1 MGTASHFKMSSKGTV
16 TIRPRKFLT
25 NRLLERRQ
33 MILDVHHPGLA
44 TPDKE
49 QLAEML
55 AEYLSK
61 AKGHKA
67 VKEATVI
74 FGTKTV
80 FGGGKSSCFAS
91 STTPW
96 TPPRSTSPS
105 TASSGP
111 GTSRSPLS
119 TLLAS
124 SVRRRRT
131 ARRSSVALA
140 RRSVSARR
148 RNKLSA
154 YLYAALSTVQTTWKS
169 IIKPAVNFK

>member
-80 FGGGKSSCFAS
+80 FGGGKSSCFALVYDS
-91 STTPW
+91 VDAAKKHEPKH
-96 TPPRSTSPS
+96 RLIQ
-105 TASSGP
+105 SGHIEKP
-111 GTSRSPLS
+111 GIQVGRKQRKEKKNREKKFRGTRKEKR
-119 TLLAS
+119 
-124 SVRRRRT
+124 VR
-131 ARRSSVALA
+131 
-140 RRSVSARR
+140 
-148 RNKLSA
+148 
-154 YLYAALSTVQTTWKS
+154 AAKS
-169 IIKPAVNFK
+169 

>member
-80 FGGGKSSCFAS
+80 FGGGKSSCFA
-91 STTPW
+91 
-96 TPPRSTSPS
+96 
-105 TASSGP
+105 
-111 GTSRSPLS
+111 LVYD
-119 TLLAS
+119 
-124 SVRRRRT
+124 SVD
-131 ARRSSVALA
+131 
-140 RRSVSARR
+140 
-148 RNKLSA
+148 
-154 YLYAALSTVQTTWKS
+154 AAKKHEPKHRL
-169 IIKPAVNFK
+169 IRAGHIEKPALNIARKQRKEKKNREKKFRGTRKEKRVRAGKE

>member
-80 FGGGKSSCFAS
+80 FGGGKSSCFALVYDS
-91 STTPW
+91 VDAAKKHEPKHRLI
-96 TPPRSTSPS
+96 RS
-105 TASSGP
+105 GHIE
-111 GTSRSPLS
+111 
-119 TLLAS
+119 
-124 SVRRRRT
+124 
-131 ARRSSVALA
+131 
-140 RRSVSARR
+140 
-148 RNKLSA
+148 K
-154 YLYAALSTVQTTWKS
+154 AALNIARKQRKEKKNREKKFRGTRKEKRVRKE
-169 IIKPAVNFK
+169 KK

>member
-1 MGTASHFKMSSKGTV
+1 MSSKGTV

-67 VKEATVI
+67 KKEATVI
-74 FGTKTV
+74 FGTKTI
-80 FGGGKSSCFAS
+80 FGGGKSTCFA
-91 STTPW
+91 
-96 TPPRSTSPS
+96 
-105 TASSGP
+105 
-111 GTSRSPLS
+111 LVYD
-119 TLLAS
+119 
-124 SVRRRRT
+124 SVD
-131 ARRSSVALA
+131 AE
-140 RRSVSARR
+140 
-148 RNKLSA
+148 
-154 YLYAALSTVQTTWKS
+154 
-169 IIKPAVNFK
+169 KPALNVARKQRKEKKNREKKFRGTRKEK

>member
-80 FGGGKSSCFAS
+80 FGGGKSSCFALVYDS
-91 STTPW
+91 VDAAKKHEPKHRLIRAGHADK
-96 TPPRSTSPS
+96 PELNVARKQRKEKKNREKKFR
-105 TASSGP
+105 
-111 GTSRSPLS
+111 GTRKEKR
-119 TLLAS
+119 
-124 SVRRRRT
+124 VR
-131 ARRSSVALA
+131 
-140 RRSVSARR
+140 
-148 RNKLSA
+148 KE
-154 YLYAALSTVQTTWKS
+154 K
-169 IIKPAVNFK
+169 K

>member
-55 AEYLSK
+55 AEYLST

-67 VKEATVI
+67 VKEATII

-80 FGGGKSSCFAS
+80 FGGGKSSC
-91 STTPW
+91 
-96 TPPRSTSPS
+96 
-105 TASSGP
+105 
-111 GTSRSPLS
+111 
-119 TLLAS
+119 LALVYD
-124 SVRRRRT
+124 SVDAAKKHEPKHRLIR
-131 ARRSSVALA
+131 AGHIE
-140 RRSVSARR
+140 
-148 RNKLSA
+148 K
-154 YLYAALSTVQTTWKS
+154 AALNIARKQRKEKKNREKKFRGTRKEKRVRKE
-169 IIKPAVNFK
+169 KK

>member
-49 QLAEML
+49 QLAEIL

-80 FGGGKSSCFAS
+80 FGGGKSSCFA
-91 STTPW
+91 
-96 TPPRSTSPS
+96 
-105 TASSGP
+105 
-111 GTSRSPLS
+111 LVYD
-119 TLLAS
+119 
-124 SVRRRRT
+124 SVD
-131 ARRSSVALA
+131 
-140 RRSVSARR
+140 
-148 RNKLSA
+148 
-154 YLYAALSTVQTTWKS
+154 AAKKHEPKHRL
-169 IIKPAVNFK
+169 IRAGHIEKPALNIARKQRKEKKNREKKFRGTHKEKRVRKEKK

>member
-49 QLAEML
+49 QLAAML

-80 FGGGKSSCFAS
+80 FGGGKSSCFALVYDS
-91 STTPW
+91 VDAAKKHEPKHRLIRAGHIEGSDIKVG
-96 TPPRSTSPS
+96 RKQRKEKKNREKKFR
-105 TASSGP
+105 
-111 GTSRSPLS
+111 GTRKEKR
-119 TLLAS
+119 
-124 SVRRRRT
+124 VR
-131 ARRSSVALA
+131 AG
-140 RRSVSARR
+140 
-148 RNKLSA
+148 KE
-154 YLYAALSTVQTTWKS
+154 
-169 IIKPAVNFK
+169 

>member
-80 FGGGKSSCFAS
+80 FGGGKSSCFALVYDS
-91 STTPW
+91 VDAAKKHEPKHRLI
-96 TPPRSTSPS
+96 RS
-105 TASSGP
+105 GHIE
-111 GTSRSPLS
+111 
-119 TLLAS
+119 
-124 SVRRRRT
+124 
-131 ARRSSVALA
+131 
-140 RRSVSARR
+140 
-148 RNKLSA
+148 K
-154 YLYAALSTVQTTWKS
+154 AALNIARKQRKEKKDREKKFRGTRKEKRVRKE
-169 IIKPAVNFK
+169 KK